1 MLALRSLGG
10 PFGSMDQ
17 PLSQTHFFQNF
28 QALPPSY
35 EALLSYRFFIC
46 VFDDNIATVL
56 HWSFK
61 VLIAVHLK
69 ALFIFL
75 AMMSVLKS
83 ILYRRNVCEKYT
95 GRQYFCPFIY
105 KNCHYVEDPHTKSEN
120 LALFAIIE
128 S

>member
-28 QALPPSY
+28 HALPPSY

-56 HWSFK
+56 HWSFNSSSFK
-61 VLIAVHLK
+61 SVIHLPCNDVSLK
-69 ALFIFL
+69 INSLPKKMF
-75 AMMSVLKS
+75 VKS
-83 ILYRRNVCEKYT
+83 IPEDSTFALSYT
-95 GRQYFCPFIY
+95 KIVIMSRTLIP
-105 KNCHYVEDPHTKSEN
+105 N
-120 LALFAIIE
+120 LRTSLCLL